1 MKTSKI
7 NKEINEAGSGFILIN
22 KEDGP
27 TSHAIVNRL
36 RKITGIKKIGHA
48 GTLDPFASGLMILGI
63 SRQATKQIN
72 SFLKLDKKYEAE
84 IFLGKATDTYDR
96 CGKTTKEYS
105 GEKISKEKL
114 LEALKKIEKNRTQ
127 TPPMYSAKKVKGKKL
142 YELARKNI
150 TIERKKQKIK
160 IFYIKLKKYEWPNA
174 KIEVHCSSGTYIRSI
189 ANDLGEKL
197 KCFAH
202 LKELKRVEIGSHKL
216 EDSIETKKLNQDNWK
231 KFLFQKIE

>member
-1 MKTSKI
+1 MKIDMKT
-7 NKEINEAGSGFILIN
+7 KEVKDLNSGFILIN

-36 RKITGIKKIGHA
+36 RKITEIKKIGHA

-96 CGKTTKEYS
+96 CGKIIKEYL
-105 GEKISKEKL
+105 GEKISKEKF
-114 LEALKKIEKNRTQ
+114 LEALKKIERSKAQ
-127 TPPMYSAKKVKGKKL
+127 IPPMYSAKKVEGRKL

-150 TIERKKQKIK
+150 SIERKKQKIK
-160 IFYIKLKKYEWPNA
+160 IFYIKLKRYKWPDA

-202 LKELKRVEIGSHKL
+202 LKELKRIAIGKYKVKNSVKTD
-216 EDSIETKKLNQDNWK
+216 ELNRDNWQK
-231 KFLFQKIE
+231 HLFEK